1 MDWQCQ
7 LISIYLTVTSYW
19 NKGVSET
26 VRRHSNHRNFALTDE
41 EVITIYLFGI
51 ISGNS
56 SVRTIYDY
64 SKRHLQPWFPNLATY
79 EAFSYRLNKISD
91 GFVRLS
97 QELVKSS
104 KTELLHTWVIDS
116 LPIVLAGPR
125 RSGRAKVAADMA
137 SKGYCASKDLYFYGV
152 KLHCVGTIQLNT
164 IPVPSYV
171 GLAPAHVNDQSMFE
185 LMSHELADGRIYAD
199 MAYCDSEHTGHLAS
213 HQNVEVL
220 TPIKKKKGLHSFPG
234 SDIIS
239 SSISS
244 IRQPI
249 ESFFNWLQEKT
260 KIQHASKVRSSAGL
274 TVHVFGRLAAAVLLQ
289 VGFNP

>member
-7 LISIYLTVTSYW
+7 LISIYLTVTGYW
-19 NKGVSET
+19 NKGVSEA
-26 VRRHSNHRNFALTDE
+26 VRRHSNHRNFSLTDE
-41 EVITIYLFGI
+41 EVVTIYLFGI
-51 ISGNS
+51 TSGNS
-56 SVRTIYDY
+56 SVRAIYDY
-64 SKRHLQPWFPNLATY
+64 SKRHLQPWFPSLATY

-116 LPIVLAGPR
+116 LPIILAGPR
-125 RSGRAKVAADMA
+125 RSGRAKVATDMA

-152 KLHCVGTIQLNT
+152 KLHCIGTLRFNT

-185 LMSHELADGRIYAD
+185 LISHELADGRVYAD
-199 MAYCDSEHTGHLAS
+199 MAYCDSEHTAHLAAY
-213 HQNVEVL
+213 QNVEVL
-220 TPIKKKKGLHSFPG
+220 TPIKKKKGQHSFPG

-289 VGFNP
+289 VGFNL